1 MKNLNDLMP
10 MIGSR
15 FYTQLDTQQ
24 MQRESVQ
31 NELGKELQNG
41 TRRGRFNFTPIW
53 VNSISFG
60 SPHVRPM
67 GRTCG
72 A

>member
-41 TRRGRFNFTPIW
+41 TRRGRFNFTPIL

-60 SPHVRPM
+60 SPHVRTM